1 MTPIAIATEDELSEA
16 IALRLIAEVPQPHH
30 ITLKLRK
37 DGFGYLRS
45 KMDNWRAMAAHQ
57 VMVVL
62 TDLDRANCLV
72 EFRNAWLSARPLPAN
87 LLLRVAVREVESWL
101 LADHIALRALIGS
114 KGSLP
119 GQPDELPDPKQFLLQ
134 LAKTAPKAIREDLV
148 KTMPGHLAQGLGYN
162 TRLTALVNTQWCPER
177 AAERSPSLARARLRL
192 HEAVHAFS
200 QS

>member
-37 DGFGYLRS
+37 GGFGYLRS
-45 KMDNWRAMAAHQ
+45 KMDNWREMAAHQ
-57 VMVVL
+57 IMVVL

-87 LLLRVAVREVESWL
+87 LLLRVAVHEVESWL
-101 LADHIALRALIGS
+101 LADHIALRALIGP

-119 GQPDELPDPKQFLLQ
+119 AQPDELPDPKQVLLQ

-162 TRLTALVNTQWCPER
+162 ARLTALVNTQWCPER
-177 AAERSPSLARARLRL
+177 AAERSPSLARARIRL
-192 HEAVHAFS
+192 HEAVRAFS